1 LFSFRFTISRLSKRN
16 QQNNFLVKKLF
27 SLDTDDSAFW
37 TAEQEYAE
45 RLMAV
50 FETVWDHAI
59 NTFELTIEST
69 SENPS
74 AVHISDSDA
83 ATSDTRQ
90 RAIK

>member
-1 LFSFRFTISRLSKRN
+1 
-16 QQNNFLVKKLF
+16 LF
-27 SLDTDDSAFW
+27 SLDSDDSAFW

-45 RLMAV
+45 HLMAV
-50 FETVWDHAI
+50 FETVRDDAI
-59 NTFELTIEST
+59 NTFELTVEAM